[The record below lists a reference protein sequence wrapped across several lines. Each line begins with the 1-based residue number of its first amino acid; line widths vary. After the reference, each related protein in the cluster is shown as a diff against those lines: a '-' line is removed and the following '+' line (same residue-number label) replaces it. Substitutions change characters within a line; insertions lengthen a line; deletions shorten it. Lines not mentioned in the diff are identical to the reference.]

1 MAKTRILFL
10 EEARGFGGSVAAMA
24 RYGRPLRR
32 RGLEVHAVLTSDDPR
47 SLAALQETF
56 DSVHVLPLP
65 RRPAQVNQRLEELG
79 RRSPWLKR
87 LALAEVLAGEASRR
101 LGWLWR
107 LRTLMK
113 QLRPHVLHANN
124 GPQFNAAAMALGVQ
138 HRMPVVVTVRG
149 GAAQTRMGRLG
160 KRLATREIFISEY
173 TCNRFGGAHS
183 RSMILYDGID
193 VARYGP
199 PAPRLA
205 GGPLRVVHVG
215 MFTPWKGQDLLL
227 AAAAQVAARHADVEF
242 YLCGEAIEPAQ
253 QEYAR
258 KLRQLAQENSLKGRV
273 TFLGFRDDM
282 IDTLRTMDVLVHSSL
297 EGEPFG
303 LVVLEGMAT
312 GLAVVASAEGGPAEI
327 VRDGIDGLLVAPR
340 DAGALAAAIEALRAD
355 PARRA
360 ALAAS
365 ARQRALTCFDAER
378 TADELARL
386 YERLAH
392 PRG

>member
-1 MAKTRILFL
+1 MAKTRILFV

-24 RYGRPLRR
+24 RYALPLRR
-32 RGLEVHAVLTSDDPR
+32 RGLEVHAVLTSSDPR
-47 SLAALQETF
+47 SLAALREGF

-65 RRPAQVNQRLEELG
+65 RRAPLVDQQLEELG
-79 RRSPWLKR
+79 KLSRWLKR
-87 LALAEVLAGEASRR
+87 AALAEVLAGEASRR
-101 LGWLWR
+101 MGWLWR
-107 LRTLMK
+107 LRQLM
-113 QLRPHVLHANN
+113 QRLRPHVLHANN
-124 GPQFNAAAMALGVQ
+124 GPQFNAAAMALGVVQ
-138 HRMPVVVTVRG
+138 RTPVVVTVRG
-149 GAAQTRMGRLG
+149 GKAQTLAGRLA
-160 KRLATREIFISEY
+160 RRFAAREIFISDY
-173 TCNRFGGAHS
+173 MCDLCGGPHS

-193 VARYGP
+193 VDRYAP
-199 PAPRLA
+199 PRPRPPGA
-205 GGPLRVVHVG
+205 PLRVVHVG

-227 AAAAQVAARHADVEF
+227 AAAAEVVSRHGDVEF

-253 QEYAR
+253 QAYAQ
-258 KLRQLAQENSLKGRV
+258 KLRRLAGENPLKGKV

-282 IDTLRTMDVLVHSSL
+282 IDTLGAMDVLVHSSL

-303 LVVLEGMAT
+303 LVVLEGMAA

-327 VRDGIDGLLVAPR
+327 LRDGVDGLLTAPR
-340 DAGALAAAIEALRAD
+340 DAHALAEAIEALRAD

-392 PRG
+392 S